1 MGILLVNKPINAH
14 TKAPWQV
21 LPQET
26 DIPYLRVRGTV
37 PGRRYKIANVHIPE
51 TDEFYTK
58 QMIAW
63 GLEESI
69 ANANLIAAAPEL
81 LEALKEMVNSYELEA
96 SPENPALLQAKA
108 IIAKAEGNQC

>member
-14 TKAPWQV
+14 THGPWQV
-21 LPQET
+21 LPQEP
-26 DIPYLRVRGTV
+26 DKNYLRVRGVV
-37 PGRRYKIANVHIPE
+37 PGDRRKIANVHIPE
-51 TDEFYTK
+51 VDSNFHTER
-58 QMIAW
+58 MI
-63 GLEESI
+63 ERDMQESI

-108 IIAKAEGNQC
+108 IIAKAEGN